1 MGQMKAAV
9 LPLPV
14 FAMPIMSRPL
24 SAMGTPYRTD
34 GEENTGEAYLLLKEY
49 ISTKKKDLGNK
60 LLRYLALNRCWLSV
74 LRLADYVHQLLV
86 KPKVGEAGGEFRRG
100 GTRHLPKSMKQNK

>member
-34 GEENTGEAYLLLKEY
+34 GEENTGEAYLLLKQYE
-49 ISTKKKDLGNK
+49 STKKK
-60 LLRYLALNRCWLSV
+60 
-74 LRLADYVHQLLV
+74 
-86 KPKVGEAGGEFRRG
+86 
-100 GTRHLPKSMKQNK
+100 T